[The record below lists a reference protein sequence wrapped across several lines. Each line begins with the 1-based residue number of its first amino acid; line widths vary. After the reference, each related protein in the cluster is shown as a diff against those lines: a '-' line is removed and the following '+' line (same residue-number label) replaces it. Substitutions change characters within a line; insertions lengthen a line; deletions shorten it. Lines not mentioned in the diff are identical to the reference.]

1 MDKVFEYD
9 AGNIVEDSIEP
20 ADLLLL
26 GQAVKQLESSG
37 LATSISQIIGI
48 PVEKAMAALP
58 GHWATVVSKL
68 THKAISKALDM
79 ALFSLDSNP
88 CLPSNKLHCMLA
100 GMSGA
105 AGGAMGVTAL
115 AIELPLSATIMLRS
129 IADTARS
136 YGENLQEIDTQL
148 ACLSV
153 FAFSGRVESER
164 SSKESADTSYYAVR
178 SFLSKSLGDAAQ
190 QISLYGISKESGPAL
205 VRLVHAVSL
214 KFSVPVT
221 EKLLVQSLPI
231 VGAAGG
237 ASVNL
242 IFIRHYQKMAA
253 AHFLIRSLERKY
265 GESRVKSLY
274 DQIVQEKAI

>member
-1 MDKVFEYD
+1 M
-9 AGNIVEDSIEP
+9 EP
-20 ADLLLL
+20 DDLLLL
-26 GQAVKQLESSG
+26 DQAVKQLESSG
-37 LATSISQIIGI
+37 LATSISQIVGI
-48 PVEKAMAALP
+48 PVEKALAVLP

-68 THKAISKALDM
+68 TRKAISKSLDM
-79 ALFSLDSNP
+79 ALFSLDSKQA
-88 CLPSNKLHCMLA
+88 LPRNHLHCLLA

-105 AGGAMGVTAL
+105 VGGSMGVAAL

-153 FAFSGRVESER
+153 FAFSGRQVSGN
-164 SSKESADTSYYAVR
+164 SSQDSADTSYYAVR

-205 VRLVHAVSL
+205 IRLVNAVSL

-231 VGAAGG
+231 VGAASG

-242 IFIRHYQKMAA
+242 VFIRHYQKMAA
-253 AHFLIRSLERKY
+253 AHFRIRQLERKY
-265 GESRVKSLY
+265 GEAQVKQVY
-274 DQIVQEKAI
+274 DQIVRET